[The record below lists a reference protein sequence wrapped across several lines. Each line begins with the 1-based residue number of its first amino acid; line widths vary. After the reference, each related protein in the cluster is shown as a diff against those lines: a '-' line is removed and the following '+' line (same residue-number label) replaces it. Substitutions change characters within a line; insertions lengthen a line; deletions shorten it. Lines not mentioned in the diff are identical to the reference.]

1 MRMADSTFAMQSS
14 RKSENQMMNIQ
25 TSTASRGESFAD
37 ITARKLMKA
46 AVLGFGNV
54 AAATI
59 EHFMR
64 NEDLIRSKVRTP
76 IEFVHVATRSPARAQ
91 GRVPQGCRV
100 SNDCWALVNDVDV
113 DVVLE
118 LTGDVALARQ
128 LLLQALANRKHVITA
143 NKALLAQ
150 HGEEILRRAEEVER
164 SVLFEGAVA
173 VSIPIIKTLRESAAA
188 NRISSITG
196 VLNGTSNYVLWQMSE
211 HGVDFATAIAD
222 AQRKGYAEAN
232 PTLDVSG
239 EDAAHKLTLLASLGF
254 GVPINFGAVEF
265 KGIEAIDQRDIQFA
279 QRLGYRIKLI
289 AQARMASSGLFVSV
303 RPTLVP
309 IASMLAQVGEAMNG
323 ITLQGDLQGT
333 AFLYGSGA
341 GGRQTASAVLAD
353 LIELAN
359 RGGSANT
366 GGAFNMGFRRSHVA
380 TRNVHYSR
388 EHVAAFYIRL
398 TLDDQA
404 GMLAKVSQVLA
415 DTDVSVNVLLQDV
428 GHGGQTD
435 LIAITH
441 KTTSRQLRNMLPKL
455 QEAAG
460 PGHSVVIHPVLGE
473 VD

>member
-1 MRMADSTFAMQSS
+1 
-14 RKSENQMMNIQ
+14 
-25 TSTASRGESFAD
+25 
-37 ITARKLMKA
+37 MKA

-76 IEFVHVATRSPARAQ
+76 IEFVHVATRTPARAQ
-91 GRVPQGCRV
+91 GRVPQGCSV
-100 SNDCWALVNDVDV
+100 SNDCWAVVNDMEV

-118 LTGDVALARQ
+118 LTGDVTLARQ
-128 LLLQALANRKHVITA
+128 LVLQALTNHKHVVTA
-143 NKALLAQ
+143 NKALLAR
-150 HGEEILRRAEEVER
+150 HGEEILRKAEEVER

-196 VLNGTSNYVLWQMSE
+196 ILNGTSNYVLWKMSE
-211 HGVDFATAIAD
+211 HGVDFAAAIAD
-222 AQRKGYAEAN
+222 AQRKGYAEAD

-239 EDAAHKLTLLASLGF
+239 EDAAHKLALLTSLGF
-254 GVPINFGAVEF
+254 GVPINFSAVEF

-289 AQARMASSGLFVSV
+289 AQARMASSGLLVRV

-309 IASMLAQVGEAMNG
+309 MASMLAQVGEAMNG
-323 ITLQGDLQGT
+323 IALHGDLQGA
-333 AFLYGSGA
+333 AFLYGAGA

-359 RGGSANT
+359 RRGCANT
-366 GGAFNMGFRRSHVA
+366 VGAFNMGFRRGDVA
-380 TRNVHYSR
+380 AHKVRYSR
-388 EHVAAFYIRL
+388 EDVAAFFIRV

-415 DTDVSVNVLLQDV
+415 DADVSVNVLFHDV

-441 KTTSRQLRNMLPKL
+441 ETTSRQLRDMLPNL
-455 QEAAG
+455 QDAAG
-460 PGHSVVIHPVLGE
+460 PGHSVVTYPVLGE